1 MQAYLSIR
9 FQLTD
14 GDIQKIESAR
24 DTLCDLRDAITKT
37 GESSDAR
44 EKLQD
49 AIALLTDII
58 SGKEI

>member
-24 DTLCDLRDAITKT
+24 DTLCDLRDAISKT
-37 GESSDAR
+37 GDCIDAT
-44 EKLQD
+44 EKLQQTVD
-49 AIALLTDII
+49 LLTDIVM
-58 SGKEI
+58 GKEI